1 MKEFYRISPKSF
13 DDITDVVRYVI
24 KDSNVII
31 NVREVDEQ
39 ASIDDVLED
48 CEDGTR
54 PFYIRGPVTTY
65 IKGNTVIF
73 LSTSAV
79 VMSDTVSNAK
89 ALYGRAIT
97 NINGFSTHGRIKL
110 WIYKML

>member
-13 DDITDVVRYVI
+13 DDITDVARYVI
-24 KDSNVII
+24 KDINGTI
-31 NVREVDEQ
+31 NVCEVDEQ
-39 ASIDDVLED
+39 ASIDDVLKD

-89 ALYGRAIT
+89 DLYGKAIT
-97 NINGFSTHGRIKL
+97 NIISFSTHRMVKL
-110 WIYKML
+110 